1 MDHTPRKGHR
11 AVKRARVQGARV
23 QRGRVKGRHDADYW
37 IQAAQ
42 AVEDPEFPAFCAQEI
57 YGLAPEAGR
66 AQTERII
73 REAIGD
79 REVTIEELIRLTSA
93 REGKTPDQ
101 VRREHADARRRFD
114 EHHQG
119 QSGS

>member
-1 MDHTPRKGHR
+1 VGVLMDHRPRKRHR
-11 AVKRARVQGARV
+11 AVKRARVTE
-23 QRGRVKGRHDADYW
+23 RHDADYW
-37 IQAAQ
+37 IRAAQ

-57 YGLAPEAGR
+57 YGLTPEAGR
-66 AQTERII
+66 AQTEHII

-79 REVTIEELIRLTSA
+79 REVTIDELLNLTSA

-101 VRREHADARRRFD
+101 VRREHAEARRRFD
-114 EHHQG
+114 EHHRA